1 MLQDSPAAKRHNRG
15 NGTAAALMTIRAYY
29 TPETSKKYGTKK
41 AAASAYG
48 VSAPLF
54 TKWEKELQ
62 KTPAVMDQIARGEMP
77 PDPAPQAA
85 EVCAVEEMS
94 VVVLPAVCRHIP
106 TADELRNLLKS
117 SCNRLGDNAAYG
129 KHGTAGMYREGIK
142 WAFIAMKSGLLAK
155 DGRKAAAL
163 LEVF

>member
-1 MLQDSPAAKRHNRG
+1 MRVRKAPEASPMLQDSPAAKRHNRG

-29 TPETSKKYGTKK
+29 TPETSKAYVTKK

-77 PDPAPQAA
+77 TKKTRTPHPHGFNP
-85 EVCAVEEMS
+85 
-94 VVVLPAVCRHIP
+94 
-106 TADELRNLLKS
+106 KS
-117 SCNRLGDNAAYG
+117 AS
-129 KHGTAGMYREGIK
+129 I
-142 WAFIAMKSGLLAK
+142 
-155 DGRKAAAL
+155 
-163 LEVF
+163 